1 MANYKKSFNFRNGV
15 QVDNDNF
22 IVNANGLVGIGTS
35 IPTEFLDVRGTAK
48 VSGIVS
54 TSDLFVTEDVFVS
67 GASTVTILDATSLNA
82 TGVVTAQQFIGDGSL
97 LSGVVAIART
107 GWVINSS
114 GISTL
119 THVGIGTTNPATLLQ
134 IGDDPTSATY
144 GVGIDST
151 GQSNFTGIIT
161 AQSGVHIDDSIVHIG
176 DTNTKIRFPA
186 ADTFTVET
194 SGDEKLRVSSTG
206 KLQVYRGT
214 STTGKTSGSE
224 AFTVGN
230 GAGNHRFAVYP
241 DGTTVIG
248 GTGDIA
254 NNNII
259 LQNDGKIG
267 IGTTNPEDYYS
278 QSNELVVGGNATA
291 SSPNRG
297 ISIVSAPTGTGSIVF
312 ADGAGDSENRR
323 GQIVYDHSTDSLEL
337 FTDETEKFRVSSAGN
352 VGIATSTPTSKLHV
366 VGDAK
371 VSGVITATNFIGD
384 LSGNVNSGISTF
396 TVLKV
401 GTAVT
406 MSAGIITATSFVG
419 SVTGNVTGD
428 LTGDVTGNVTGYL
441 SGVAQTAGFASTSFG
456 LEGTPAITVGNIV
469 GSSATVTA
477 LVVDNK
483 LGIGSDTPAAD
494 MEIRKTT
501 NTAIDVITSLNT
513 ARISVGQSVG
523 TGNSSGVLSFN
534 SGTLSLSNY
543 DLGGV
548 NVNLHSGSGSG
559 TTESFKVR
567 YDDNTK
573 FETTYDGKV
582 GVNRHGI
589 TLTRELEVGGNVFVS
604 GYGQFSGIVT
614 VGQGSNQ
621 LTLGDGSA
629 LPISSSAV
637 INITSGI
644 TTFNDVLVNRNFR
657 VGTGIATL
665 SGDTFIGGKLGV
677 GTASDAGFLGAY
689 SSTIFG
695 DFYSTGAIVGRTELG
710 ITTTADGSLQVDPRT
725 IPSGLGQVV
734 PEVAYGNFQAD
745 GGSFTMFGGT
755 GLFVPTVGVA
765 TIGYGATNLGMTQSD
780 HDSTKYLTRIG
791 INTYFARS
799 VLDVGMASTTM
810 SSFVIMPSLNNEE
823 LDIVA
828 NLHTSN
834 AGGNQNVNPV
844 QSGFGTATAK
854 KLLGDSGVPGGSVV
868 YNNESRRLNVSTGG
882 TVFCGIAT
890 LTQNQSGYDSLA
902 IPTFNTTKRNLM
914 SGYGNLPKGAIMYN
928 TTTNKLNFW
937 NGSAWEAV
945 TSST

>member
-22 IVNANGLVGIGTS
+22 IVDANGLVGIGTS
-35 IPTEFLDVRGTAK
+35 IPGEFLDVRGTAK
-48 VSGIVS
+48 VSGVVS
-54 TSDLFVTEDVFVS
+54 TTDLFVTEDVFISGVS
-67 GASTVTILDATSLNA
+67 TLTVLDATSLNA

-97 LSGVVAIART
+97 LSGVVAVART
-107 GWVINSS
+107 GWSITDA
-114 GISTL
+114 GISTIAN
-119 THVGIGTTNPATLLQ
+119 VGVGTTNPVTLLQ
-134 IGDDPTSATY
+134 VGDDPTSATY

-151 GQSNFTGIIT
+151 GQGNFTGI
-161 AQSGVHIDDSIVHIG
+161 V
-176 DTNTKIRFPA
+176 
-186 ADTFTVET
+186 
-194 SGDEKLRVSSTG
+194 
-206 KLQVYRGT
+206 
-214 STTGKTSGSE
+214 
-224 AFTVGN
+224 
-230 GAGNHRFAVYP
+230 
-241 DGTTVIG
+241 
-248 GTGDIA
+248 
-254 NNNII
+254 
-259 LQNDGKIG
+259 
-267 IGTTNPEDYYS
+267 
-278 QSNELVVGGNATA
+278 TA
-291 SSPNRG
+291 SSFRATGIITGSSLLASGLSTFFSDVDLKGNLNLTGFSTFSNRVAIGTDTAANYQLEVQDNLNIRSTPTG
-297 ISIVSAPTGTGSIVF
+297 IARLLFNGTGTRISYSNSTGHLSFITNSTERARFNYLGGLTILDGSLNSEGGVTQLSGANSTGQSLIVSAGSTFSGVEITGVCTGS
-312 ADGAGDSENRR
+312 S
-323 GQIVYDHSTDSLEL
+323 
-337 FTDETEKFRVSSAGN
+337 FTG
-352 VGIATSTPTSKLHV
+352 
-366 VGDAK
+366 
-371 VSGVITATNFIGD
+371 
-384 LSGNVNSGISTF
+384 STF
-396 TVLKV
+396 
-401 GTAVT
+401 
-406 MSAGIITATSFVG
+406 
-419 SVTGNVTGD
+419 
-428 LTGDVTGNVTGYL
+428 TGYL
-441 SGVAQTAGFASTSFG
+441 SGIAQTAGFASTSFG
-456 LEGTPAITVGNIV
+456 LTGTPEITVGNIV

-483 LGIGSDTPAAD
+483 IGVGSDTPAAD
-494 MEIRKTT
+494 IEVRKTS
-501 NTAIDVITSLNT
+501 NAAVDVITSLST

-614 VGQGSNQ
+614 VGQGANQ

-644 TTFNDVLVNRNFR
+644 TTFNDVLVSRNFR

-677 GTASDAGFLGAY
+677 GTASDTGFLGAY
-689 SSTIFG
+689 ASTIFG
-695 DFYSTGAIVGRTELG
+695 DFYSTGAIVGRTKLG
-710 ITTTADGSLQVDPRT
+710 ITTTSDGSLQDDPRT
-725 IPSGLGQVV
+725 IPSGLSQTV
-734 PEVAYGNFQAD
+734 PEVSYGNFQAD
-745 GGSFTMFGGT
+745 GGSFTMFGSS

-765 TIGYGATNLGMTQSD
+765 TVGYGETNMAMTSSD
-780 HDSTKYLTRIG
+780 HDSSKYLTRIG

-810 SSFVIMPSLNNEE
+810 SSFVILPSLNNEE

-854 KLLGDSGVPGGSVV
+854 RLLSDSGVPGGSVV

-882 TVFCGIAT
+882 TVFCGVAT
-890 LTQNQSGYDSLA
+890 MTQNQSGYDALA
-902 IPTFNTTKRNLM
+902 LPTFNSTKRNLM

>member
-22 IVNANGLVGIGTS
+22 IVDANGLVGIGTS
-35 IPTEFLDVRGTAK
+35 IPGEFLDVRGTAK
-48 VSGIVS
+48 VSGVVS
-54 TSDLFVTEDVFVS
+54 TTDLFVTEDVFISGVS
-67 GASTVTILDATSLNA
+67 TLTVLDATSLNA

-97 LSGVVAIART
+97 LSGVVAVART
-107 GWVINSS
+107 GWSITDA
-114 GISTL
+114 GISTIAN
-119 THVGIGTTNPATLLQ
+119 VGVGTTNPVTLLQ
-134 IGDDPTSATY
+134 VGDDPTSATY

-151 GQSNFTGIIT
+151 GQGNFTGI
-161 AQSGVHIDDSIVHIG
+161 V
-176 DTNTKIRFPA
+176 
-186 ADTFTVET
+186 
-194 SGDEKLRVSSTG
+194 
-206 KLQVYRGT
+206 
-214 STTGKTSGSE
+214 
-224 AFTVGN
+224 
-230 GAGNHRFAVYP
+230 
-241 DGTTVIG
+241 
-248 GTGDIA
+248 
-254 NNNII
+254 
-259 LQNDGKIG
+259 
-267 IGTTNPEDYYS
+267 
-278 QSNELVVGGNATA
+278 TA
-291 SSPNRG
+291 SSFRATGIVTGSSLLASGLSTFFSDVDLKSNLNLTGFSTFSNRVAIGTDTAANYQLEVQDNLNIRSTPTG
-297 ISIVSAPTGTGSIVF
+297 IARLLFNGTGTRISYSNTTGHLSFITNGSERARFNYLGGLTILDGALQSNGGVTQLSGANSTGQSLIVSAGSSFSNVSITGVCTGS
-312 ADGAGDSENRR
+312 S
-323 GQIVYDHSTDSLEL
+323 
-337 FTDETEKFRVSSAGN
+337 FTG
-352 VGIATSTPTSKLHV
+352 
-366 VGDAK
+366 
-371 VSGVITATNFIGD
+371 
-384 LSGNVNSGISTF
+384 STF
-396 TVLKV
+396 
-401 GTAVT
+401 
-406 MSAGIITATSFVG
+406 
-419 SVTGNVTGD
+419 
-428 LTGDVTGNVTGYL
+428 TGYL
-441 SGVAQTAGFASTSFG
+441 SGIAQTAGFASTSFG
-456 LEGTPAITVGNIV
+456 LTGTPEITVGNIV

-483 LGIGSDTPAAD
+483 IGVGSDTPAAD
-494 MEIRKTT
+494 IEVRKTS
-501 NTAIDVITSLNT
+501 NAAVDVITSLST

-589 TLTRELEVGGNVFVS
+589 ALTRELEVGGNVFVS

-614 VGQGSNQ
+614 VGQGANQ

-644 TTFNDVLVNRNFR
+644 TTFNDVLVSRNFR

-665 SGDTFIGGKLGV
+665 SGDTFVGGKLGV

-689 SSTIFG
+689 ASTIFG
-695 DFYSTGAIVGRTELG
+695 DFYSTGAIVARTNLG
-710 ITTTADGSLQVDPRT
+710 ITTRSDGALQSDPRT
-725 IPSGLGQVV
+725 IPSGLSQTV
-734 PEVAYGNFQAD
+734 PEVSYGNFQAD
-745 GGSFTMFGGT
+745 GGSFTMFGSS

-765 TIGYGATNLGMTQSD
+765 TVGYGETNMAMTSSD
-780 HDSTKYLTRIG
+780 HDSSKYLTRIG

-810 SSFVIMPSLNNEE
+810 SSFVILPSLNNEE

-828 NLHTSN
+828 NLHTGN

-854 KLLGDSGVPGGSVV
+854 RLLSDSGVPGGSVV

-882 TVFCGIAT
+882 TVFCGVAT
-890 LTQNQSGYDSLA
+890 MTQNQSGYDALA
-902 IPTFNTTKRNLM
+902 LPTFNSTKRNLM

>member
-151 GQSNFTGIIT
+151 GQGNFTGIIT

-186 ADTFTVET
+186 VDTFTVET
-194 SGDEKLRVSSTG
+194 SGDEKLRVGSTG

-230 GAGNHRFAVYP
+230 GAGSHRFAIYP

-248 GTGDIA
+248 GAGDIA
-254 NNNII
+254 DNNII

-267 IGTTNPEDYYS
+267 IGTTNPSEKLHTIGDVMI
-278 QSNELVVGGNATA
+278 Q
-291 SSPNRG
+291 
-297 ISIVSAPTGTGSIVF
+297 GTGGIGEQSLFIGKSAVQEPSTRGVAVVASQNYS
-312 ADGAGDSENRR
+312 ADHDM
-323 GQIVYDHSTDSLEL
+323 VLKTSTG
-337 FTDETEKFRVSSAGN
+337 SSGLVEQVRIKDDGK
-352 VGIATSTPTSKLHV
+352 VGIGTTNPTSKLHV

-456 LEGTPAITVGNIV
+456 LDGTPAITVGNIV

-494 MEIRKTT
+494 IEIRKTT
-501 NTAIDVITSLNT
+501 NTAVDVITSLNT

-543 DLGGV
+543 DIGGV
-548 NVNLHSGSGSG
+548 NINLHSGAGIG

-614 VGQGSNQ
+614 VGQGANQ

-725 IPSGLGQVV
+725 IPSALGQVV

-765 TIGYGATNLGMTQSD
+765 TIGYGATNLGMTPSD
-780 HDSTKYLTRIG
+780 HDSSKYLTRIG

-828 NLHTSN
+828 NLHTAN

>member
-22 IVNANGLVGIGTS
+22 IVDANGLVGIGTS
-35 IPTEFLDVRGTAK
+35 IPGEFLDVRGTAK
-48 VSGIVS
+48 VSGVVS
-54 TSDLFVTEDVFVS
+54 TTDLFVTEDVFISGVS
-67 GASTVTILDATSLNA
+67 TLTVLDATSLNA

-97 LSGVVAIART
+97 LSGVVAVART
-107 GWVINSS
+107 GWSITDA
-114 GISTL
+114 GISTIAN
-119 THVGIGTTNPATLLQ
+119 VGVGTTNPVTLLQ
-134 IGDDPTSATY
+134 VGDDPTSATY

-151 GQSNFTGIIT
+151 GQGNFTGI
-161 AQSGVHIDDSIVHIG
+161 V
-176 DTNTKIRFPA
+176 
-186 ADTFTVET
+186 
-194 SGDEKLRVSSTG
+194 
-206 KLQVYRGT
+206 
-214 STTGKTSGSE
+214 
-224 AFTVGN
+224 
-230 GAGNHRFAVYP
+230 
-241 DGTTVIG
+241 
-248 GTGDIA
+248 
-254 NNNII
+254 
-259 LQNDGKIG
+259 
-267 IGTTNPEDYYS
+267 
-278 QSNELVVGGNATA
+278 TA
-291 SSPNRG
+291 SSFRATGIITGSSLLASGLSTFFSDVDLKGNLNLTGFSTFSNRVAIGTDTAANYQLEVQDNLNIRSTPTG
-297 ISIVSAPTGTGSIVF
+297 IARLLFNGTGTRISYSNSTGHLSFITNSTERARFNYLGGLTILDGSLNSEGGVTQLSGANSTGQSLIVSAGSTFSGVEITGVCTGS
-312 ADGAGDSENRR
+312 S
-323 GQIVYDHSTDSLEL
+323 
-337 FTDETEKFRVSSAGN
+337 FTG
-352 VGIATSTPTSKLHV
+352 
-366 VGDAK
+366 
-371 VSGVITATNFIGD
+371 
-384 LSGNVNSGISTF
+384 STF
-396 TVLKV
+396 
-401 GTAVT
+401 
-406 MSAGIITATSFVG
+406 
-419 SVTGNVTGD
+419 
-428 LTGDVTGNVTGYL
+428 TGYL
-441 SGVAQTAGFASTSFG
+441 SGIAQTAGFASTSFG
-456 LEGTPAITVGNIV
+456 LTGTPEITVGNIV

-483 LGIGSDTPAAD
+483 IGVGSDTPAAD
-494 MEIRKTT
+494 IEVRKTS
-501 NTAIDVITSLNT
+501 NAAVDVITSLST

-614 VGQGSNQ
+614 VGQGANQ

-644 TTFNDVLVNRNFR
+644 TTFNDVLVSRNFR

-665 SGDTFIGGKLGV
+665 SGDTFVGGKLGV

-689 SSTIFG
+689 GSTVFG
-695 DFYSTGAIVGRTELG
+695 DFYSTGAIVGRTKLG
-710 ITTTADGSLQVDPRT
+710 VTTTADGSLQVDPRV

-734 PEVAYGNFQAD
+734 PDVAYGNFQSDA
-745 GGSFTMFGGT
+745 GSFTMFGNS
-755 GLFVPTVGVA
+755 GLFVPTVGVP
-765 TIGYGATNLGMTQSD
+765 TTGYGATNLGMIPSN
-780 HDSTKYLTRIG
+780 HDSSKYLTRIG

-799 VLDVGMASTTM
+799 VLDVGAASTSM
-810 SSFVIMPSLNNEE
+810 NSYVIMPSLNNEE

-828 NLHTSN
+828 NLWSSN

-854 KLLGDSGVPGGSVV
+854 KLLAPNGVPGGSVV

-890 LTQNQSGYDSLA
+890 LTQNQSGYDALA
-902 IPTFNTTKRNLM
+902 IPTFNSTKRNLM

>member
-22 IVNANGLVGIGTS
+22 IVDANGLVGIGTS
-35 IPTEFLDVRGTAK
+35 IPGEFLDVRGTAK
-48 VSGIVS
+48 VSGVVS
-54 TSDLFVTEDVFVS
+54 TTDLFVTEDVFISGVS
-67 GASTVTILDATSLNA
+67 TLTVLDATSLNA

-97 LSGVVAIART
+97 LSGVVAVART
-107 GWVINSS
+107 GWSITDA
-114 GISTL
+114 GISTIAN
-119 THVGIGTTNPATLLQ
+119 VGVGTTNPVTLLQ
-134 IGDDPTSATY
+134 VGDDPTSATY

-151 GQSNFTGIIT
+151 GQGNFTGI
-161 AQSGVHIDDSIVHIG
+161 V
-176 DTNTKIRFPA
+176 
-186 ADTFTVET
+186 
-194 SGDEKLRVSSTG
+194 
-206 KLQVYRGT
+206 
-214 STTGKTSGSE
+214 
-224 AFTVGN
+224 
-230 GAGNHRFAVYP
+230 
-241 DGTTVIG
+241 
-248 GTGDIA
+248 
-254 NNNII
+254 
-259 LQNDGKIG
+259 
-267 IGTTNPEDYYS
+267 
-278 QSNELVVGGNATA
+278 TA
-291 SSPNRG
+291 SSFRATGIITGSSLLASGLSTFFSDVDLKGNLNLTGFSTFSNRVAIG
-297 ISIVSAPTGTGSIVF
+297 TDTAANYPLEVQNDLNIRAVSSGTARLLFNGTGTRVSYSNATGHLSFITNSTERARFNYLGGLTILDGSLNSEGGVTQLSGANSTGQSLIVSAGSTFSGVEITGVCTGS
-312 ADGAGDSENRR
+312 S
-323 GQIVYDHSTDSLEL
+323 
-337 FTDETEKFRVSSAGN
+337 FTG
-352 VGIATSTPTSKLHV
+352 
-366 VGDAK
+366 
-371 VSGVITATNFIGD
+371 
-384 LSGNVNSGISTF
+384 STF
-396 TVLKV
+396 
-401 GTAVT
+401 
-406 MSAGIITATSFVG
+406 
-419 SVTGNVTGD
+419 
-428 LTGDVTGNVTGYL
+428 TGYL
-441 SGVAQTAGFASTSFG
+441 SGIAQTAGFASTSFG
-456 LEGTPAITVGNIV
+456 LTGTPEITVGNIV

-483 LGIGSDTPAAD
+483 IGVGSDTPAAD
-494 MEIRKTT
+494 IEVRKTS
-501 NTAIDVITSLNT
+501 NASVDVITSLST

-548 NVNLHSGSGSG
+548 NVNLHSGSGAG

-614 VGQGSNQ
+614 VGQGANQ

-644 TTFNDVLVNRNFR
+644 TTFNDVLVSRNFR

-677 GTASDAGFLGAY
+677 GTASDTGFLGAY
-689 SSTIFG
+689 ASTIFG
-695 DFYSTGAIVGRTELG
+695 DFYSTGAIVARTNLG
-710 ITTTADGSLQVDPRT
+710 ITTRSNGALQSDPRT
-725 IPSGLGQVV
+725 IPSGLSQTV
-734 PEVAYGNFQAD
+734 PEVSYGNFQAD
-745 GGSFTMFGGT
+745 GGSFTMFGSS

-765 TIGYGATNLGMTQSD
+765 TVGYGETNMAMTPSD
-780 HDSTKYLTRIG
+780 HDSSKYLTRIG

-810 SSFVIMPSLNNEE
+810 SSFVILPSLNNEE

-854 KLLGDSGVPGGSVV
+854 RLLSDSGVPGGSIV
-868 YNNESRRLNVSTGG
+868 YNNESRKLNVSTGG

-890 LTQNQSGYDSLA
+890 LTQNQSGYDALA
-902 IPTFNTTKRNLM
+902 IPTFTETKRDLM
-914 SGYGNLPKGAIMYN
+914 SNYGNLPKGAIIFD
-928 TTTNKLNFW
+928 TTNNKLNFW
-937 NGSAWEAV
+937 NGSAWETV

>member
-22 IVNANGLVGIGTS
+22 IVDANGLVGIGTS
-35 IPTEFLDVRGTAK
+35 IPGEFLDVRGTAK
-48 VSGIVS
+48 VSGVVS
-54 TSDLFVTEDVFVS
+54 TTDLFVTEDVFISGVS
-67 GASTVTILDATSLNA
+67 TLTVLDATSLNA

-97 LSGVVAIART
+97 LSGVVAVART
-107 GWVINSS
+107 GWSITDA
-114 GISTL
+114 GISTIAN
-119 THVGIGTTNPATLLQ
+119 VGVGTTNPVSLLQ

-151 GQSNFTGIIT
+151 GQGNFTGI
-161 AQSGVHIDDSIVHIG
+161 V
-176 DTNTKIRFPA
+176 
-186 ADTFTVET
+186 
-194 SGDEKLRVSSTG
+194 
-206 KLQVYRGT
+206 
-214 STTGKTSGSE
+214 
-224 AFTVGN
+224 
-230 GAGNHRFAVYP
+230 
-241 DGTTVIG
+241 
-248 GTGDIA
+248 
-254 NNNII
+254 
-259 LQNDGKIG
+259 
-267 IGTTNPEDYYS
+267 
-278 QSNELVVGGNATA
+278 TA
-291 SSPNRG
+291 SSFRSTG
-297 ISIVSAPTGTGSIVF
+297 IITGSSLLASGFSTFFSSAEIKNDLNVGGQLIVTGVSTAGGF
-312 ADGAGDSENRR
+312 DVGDNEYITAGIASDLVIYHDGTHTYIKNQQGNLYVDGNADDLVLQAGDDIRILVQGNENAINCI
-323 GQIVYDHSTDSLEL
+323 GNGEVELYYDNSKKFETHPGGAIVT
-337 FTDETEKFRVSSAGN
+337 
-352 VGIATSTPTSKLHV
+352 GIL
-366 VGDAK
+366 
-371 VSGVITATNFIGD
+371 
-384 LSGNVNSGISTF
+384 
-396 TVLKV
+396 
-401 GTAVT
+401 
-406 MSAGIITATSFVG
+406 TATSF
-419 SVTGNVTGD
+419 S
-428 LTGDVTGNVTGYL
+428 GDVTGNVTGYL
-441 SGVAQTAGFASTSFG
+441 SGVAQTAGFAGTSFALAG
-456 LEGTPAITVGNIV
+456 IPEITVANIV

-483 LGIGSDTPAAD
+483 IGVGSDTPAAD
-494 MEIRKTT
+494 IEVRKTS
-501 NTAIDVITSLNT
+501 NASVDVITSLST

-548 NVNLHSGSGSG
+548 NVNLHSGSGAG

-614 VGQGSNQ
+614 VGQGANQ

-629 LPISSSAV
+629 LPISSSAI
-637 INITSGI
+637 INVTSGI
-644 TTFNDVLVNRNFR
+644 STFNDLLVSRNFR

-665 SGDTFIGGKLGV
+665 SGDTFVGGKLGV
-677 GTASDAGFLGAY
+677 GTASDTGFLGAY
-689 SSTIFG
+689 ASTIFG
-695 DFYSTGAIVGRTELG
+695 DFYSTGSIVSRTKLG
-710 ITTTADGSLQVDPRT
+710 ITTRSDGALQSDPRT
-725 IPSGLGQVV
+725 IPSELGQIV
-734 PEVAYGNFQAD
+734 PQVAYGDFQAD
-745 GGSFTMFGGT
+745 GGSFTMFGNS
-755 GLFVPTVGVA
+755 GLFVPTVGVP
-765 TIGYGATNLGMTQSD
+765 TTGYGATNLSLVPSN
-780 HDSTKYLTRIG
+780 HDSSKYLTRIG

-799 VLDVGMASTTM
+799 VLDVGAASTTM
-810 SSFVIMPSLNNEE
+810 NSFVIMPSLNNEE

-890 LTQNQSGYDSLA
+890 MTQNQSGYDALA
-902 IPTFNTTKRNLM
+902 LPTFNSTKRNLM

-937 NGSAWEAV
+937 NGSSWEAV
-945 TSST
+945 TSS

>member
-119 THVGIGTTNPATLLQ
+119 THVGLGTTNPATLLQ

-151 GQSNFTGIIT
+151 GQGNFTGIIT
-161 AQSGVHIDDSIVHIG
+161 AGSFQSTGIITGSSILASGLSTFFSSVQITNDLNVG
-176 DTNTKIRFPA
+176 GALTATSFVGDLTGEINAAKFDTN
-186 ADTFTVET
+186 
-194 SGDEKLRVSSTG
+194 STG
-206 KLQVYRGT
+206 
-214 STTGKTSGSE
+214 
-224 AFTVGN
+224 
-230 GAGNHRFAVYP
+230 
-241 DGTTVIG
+241 I
-248 GTGDIA
+248 
-254 NNNII
+254 
-259 LQNDGKIG
+259 
-267 IGTTNPEDYYS
+267 
-278 QSNELVVGGNATA
+278 VV
-291 SSPNRG
+291 S
-297 ISIVSAPTGTGSIVF
+297 
-312 ADGAGDSENRR
+312 
-323 GQIVYDHSTDSLEL
+323 
-337 FTDETEKFRVSSAGN
+337 
-352 VGIATSTPTSKLHV
+352 GIATFTDDAQITAGGLTVTGVTTSTSFDGNITGNVTGNV
-366 VGDAK
+366 VGN
-371 VSGVITATNFIGD
+371 ITGDVTGD

-428 LTGDVTGNVTGYL
+428 VTGDVTGNVTGYL

-456 LEGTPAITVGNIV
+456 LDGTPAITVGNIV

-494 MEIRKTT
+494 IEIRKTT
-501 NTAIDVITSLNT
+501 NTAVDVITSLNT

-543 DLGGV
+543 DIGGV
-548 NVNLHSGSGSG
+548 NINLHSGAGIG

-614 VGQGSNQ
+614 VGQGANQ

-854 KLLGDSGVPGGSVV
+854 KLLGDSGVPGGSIV

-902 IPTFNTTKRNLM
+902 IPTFNSTKRNLM

>member
-35 IPTEFLDVRGTAK
+35 IPGEFLDVRGTAK
-48 VSGIVS
+48 VSGVVS
-54 TSDLFVTEDVFVS
+54 TTDLFVTEDVFISGVS
-67 GASTVTILDATSLNA
+67 TLTVLDATSLNA

-97 LSGVVAIART
+97 LSGVVAVART
-107 GWVINSS
+107 GWSITDA
-114 GISTL
+114 GISTIAN
-119 THVGIGTTNPATLLQ
+119 VGVGTTNPVTLLQ
-134 IGDDPTSATY
+134 VGDDPTSATY

-151 GQSNFTGIIT
+151 GQGNFTGI
-161 AQSGVHIDDSIVHIG
+161 V
-176 DTNTKIRFPA
+176 
-186 ADTFTVET
+186 
-194 SGDEKLRVSSTG
+194 
-206 KLQVYRGT
+206 
-214 STTGKTSGSE
+214 
-224 AFTVGN
+224 
-230 GAGNHRFAVYP
+230 
-241 DGTTVIG
+241 
-248 GTGDIA
+248 
-254 NNNII
+254 
-259 LQNDGKIG
+259 
-267 IGTTNPEDYYS
+267 
-278 QSNELVVGGNATA
+278 TA
-291 SSPNRG
+291 SSFRATGIITGSSLLASGLSTFFSDVDLKGNLNLTGFSTFSNRVAIGTDTAANYQLEVQDNLNIRSTPTG
-297 ISIVSAPTGTGSIVF
+297 IARLLFNGTGTRISYSNSTGHLSFITNSTERARFNYLGGLTILDGSLNSEGGVTQLSGANSTGQSLIVSAGSTFSGVEITGVCTGS
-312 ADGAGDSENRR
+312 S
-323 GQIVYDHSTDSLEL
+323 
-337 FTDETEKFRVSSAGN
+337 FTG
-352 VGIATSTPTSKLHV
+352 
-366 VGDAK
+366 
-371 VSGVITATNFIGD
+371 
-384 LSGNVNSGISTF
+384 STF
-396 TVLKV
+396 
-401 GTAVT
+401 
-406 MSAGIITATSFVG
+406 
-419 SVTGNVTGD
+419 
-428 LTGDVTGNVTGYL
+428 TGYL
-441 SGVAQTAGFASTSFG
+441 SGIAQTAGFASTSFG
-456 LEGTPAITVGNIV
+456 LTGTPEITVGNIV

-483 LGIGSDTPAAD
+483 IGVGSDTPAAD
-494 MEIRKTT
+494 IEVRKTS
-501 NTAIDVITSLNT
+501 NAAVDVITSLST

-614 VGQGSNQ
+614 VGQGANQ

-644 TTFNDVLVNRNFR
+644 TTFNDVLVSRNFR

-677 GTASDAGFLGAY
+677 GTASDTGFLGAY
-689 SSTIFG
+689 ASTIFG
-695 DFYSTGAIVGRTELG
+695 DFYSTGAIVGRTKLG
-710 ITTTADGSLQVDPRT
+710 ITTTSDGSLQDDPRT
-725 IPSGLGQVV
+725 IPSGLSQTV
-734 PEVAYGNFQAD
+734 PEVSYGNFQAD
-745 GGSFTMFGGT
+745 GGSFTMFGSS

-765 TIGYGATNLGMTQSD
+765 TVGYGETNMAMTSSD
-780 HDSTKYLTRIG
+780 HDSSKYLTRIG

-810 SSFVIMPSLNNEE
+810 SSFVILPSLNNEE

-854 KLLGDSGVPGGSVV
+854 RLLSDSGVPGGSVV

-882 TVFCGIAT
+882 TVFCGVAT
-890 LTQNQSGYDSLA
+890 MTQNQSGYDALA
-902 IPTFNTTKRNLM
+902 LPTFNGTKRDLM

>member
-22 IVNANGLVGIGTS
+22 IVDANGLVGIGTS
-35 IPTEFLDVRGTAK
+35 IPGEFLDVRGTAK
-48 VSGIVS
+48 VSGVVS
-54 TSDLFVTEDVFVS
+54 TTDLFVTEDVFISGVS
-67 GASTVTILDATSLNA
+67 TLTVLDATSLNA

-97 LSGVVAIART
+97 LSGVVAVART
-107 GWVINSS
+107 GWSITDA
-114 GISTL
+114 GISTIAN
-119 THVGIGTTNPATLLQ
+119 VGVGTTNPVTLLQ
-134 IGDDPTSATY
+134 VGDDPTSATY

-151 GQSNFTGIIT
+151 GQGNFTGI
-161 AQSGVHIDDSIVHIG
+161 V
-176 DTNTKIRFPA
+176 
-186 ADTFTVET
+186 
-194 SGDEKLRVSSTG
+194 
-206 KLQVYRGT
+206 
-214 STTGKTSGSE
+214 
-224 AFTVGN
+224 
-230 GAGNHRFAVYP
+230 
-241 DGTTVIG
+241 
-248 GTGDIA
+248 
-254 NNNII
+254 
-259 LQNDGKIG
+259 
-267 IGTTNPEDYYS
+267 
-278 QSNELVVGGNATA
+278 TA
-291 SSPNRG
+291 SSFRATGIITGSSLLASGLSTFFSDVDLKGNLNLTGFSTFSNRVAIGTDTAANYQLEVQDNLNIRSTATG
-297 ISIVSAPTGTGSIVF
+297 IARLLFNGTGTRISYDNTTGHITFITNGSERARFNYLGGLTILDGALQSNGGVTQLSGANSTGQSLIVSAGSTFSGVEITGVCTGS
-312 ADGAGDSENRR
+312 S
-323 GQIVYDHSTDSLEL
+323 
-337 FTDETEKFRVSSAGN
+337 FTG
-352 VGIATSTPTSKLHV
+352 
-366 VGDAK
+366 
-371 VSGVITATNFIGD
+371 
-384 LSGNVNSGISTF
+384 STF
-396 TVLKV
+396 
-401 GTAVT
+401 
-406 MSAGIITATSFVG
+406 
-419 SVTGNVTGD
+419 
-428 LTGDVTGNVTGYL
+428 TGYL
-441 SGVAQTAGFASTSFG
+441 SGIAQTAGFASTSFG
-456 LEGTPAITVGNIV
+456 LTGTPEITVGNIV

-483 LGIGSDTPAAD
+483 IGVGSDTPAAD
-494 MEIRKTT
+494 IEVRKTS
-501 NTAIDVITSLNT
+501 NAAVDVITSLST

-548 NVNLHSGSGSG
+548 NVNLHSGSGAG

-589 TLTRELEVGGNVFVS
+589 ALTRELEVGGNVFVS

-614 VGQGSNQ
+614 VGQGANQ

-644 TTFNDVLVNRNFR
+644 TTFNDVLVSRNFR

-665 SGDTFIGGKLGV
+665 SGDTFVGGKLGV
-677 GTASDAGFLGAY
+677 GTASDTGFLGAY
-689 SSTIFG
+689 ASTIFG
-695 DFYSTGAIVGRTELG
+695 DFYSTGAIVARTNLG
-710 ITTTADGSLQVDPRT
+710 ITTRSDGALQDDPRT
-725 IPSGLGQVV
+725 IPSGLSQTV
-734 PEVAYGNFQAD
+734 PEVSYGNFQAD
-745 GGSFTMFGGT
+745 GGSFTMFGSS

-765 TIGYGATNLGMTQSD
+765 TVGYGETNMAMTSSD
-780 HDSTKYLTRIG
+780 HDSSKYLTRIG

-810 SSFVIMPSLNNEE
+810 SSFVILPSLNNEE

-854 KLLGDSGVPGGSVV
+854 RLLSDSGVPGGSVV

-882 TVFCGIAT
+882 TVFCGVAT
-890 LTQNQSGYDSLA
+890 MTQNQSGYDALA
-902 IPTFNTTKRNLM
+902 LPTFNSTKRNLM

>member
-1 MANYKKSFNFRNGV
+1 MAVQISGNDITVPRDTTVTRNLTVGGV
-15 QVDNDNF
+15 LTYEDVTNVDSIG
-22 IVNANGLVGIGTS
+22 IVTARAGVLVG
-35 IPTEFLDVRGTAK
+35 
-48 VSGIVS
+48 SGITLS
-54 TSDLFVTEDVFVS
+54 K
-67 GASTVTILDATSLNA
+67 
-82 TGVVTAQQFIGDGSL
+82 DGE
-97 LSGVVAIART
+97 GF
-107 GWVINSS
+107 
-114 GISTL
+114 
-119 THVGIGTTNPATLLQ
+119 
-134 IGDDPTSATY
+134 
-144 GVGIDST
+144 
-151 GQSNFTGIIT
+151 FTGIVT
-161 AQSGVHIDDSIVHIG
+161 ATTFTGEIEGSTGTFTGDLGIVDKLNHIG
-176 DTNTKIRFPA
+176 DTNTALRFPA

-194 SGDEKLRVSSTG
+194 SGNERIRVSAAGTISIGSAGRTDWDNSTNVGCQFQIEGLTQPTSRMSITRNSNDAFDGGIILG
-206 KLQVYRGT
+206 KSRGT
-214 STTGKTSGSE
+214 SDGS
-224 AFTVGN
+224 ATIVQDGDGLGFISFQGT
-230 GAGNHRFAVYP
+230 
-241 DGTTVIG
+241 DGTTMLEGAKIDAIVQSSVASDDMPTDLAFYTNNDTTTTTERLRITSAGDVGIG
-248 GTGDIA
+248 LTNPSEKLHTIGDVMIQGTGGVGEQTLFIGKSA
-254 NNNII
+254 TVIPSTRGVAVAAA
-259 LQNDGKIG
+259 QNHSADHDMVLKTSTGSSGLVEQVRIKDDGKVG
-267 IGTTNPEDYYS
+267 IGTTN
-278 QSNELVVGGNATA
+278 
-291 SSPNRG
+291 
-297 ISIVSAPTGTGSIVF
+297 
-312 ADGAGDSENRR
+312 
-323 GQIVYDHSTDSLEL
+323 
-337 FTDETEKFRVSSAGN
+337 
-352 VGIATSTPTSKLHV
+352 PTSKLHV

-456 LEGTPAITVGNIV
+456 LDGTPAITVGNIV

-543 DLGGV
+543 DIGGV
-548 NVNLHSGSGSG
+548 NINLHSGAGIG

-614 VGQGSNQ
+614 VGQGANQ

-725 IPSGLGQVV
+725 IPSALGQVV
-734 PEVAYGNFQAD
+734 PDVAYGNFQAD

-765 TIGYGATNLGMTQSD
+765 TVGFGSTNLGMTPSD
-780 HDSTKYLTRIG
+780 HDSSKYLTRIG

>member
-22 IVNANGLVGIGTS
+22 IVDANGLVGIGTS
-35 IPTEFLDVRGTAK
+35 IPGEFLDVRGTAK
-48 VSGIVS
+48 VSGVVS
-54 TSDLFVTEDVFVS
+54 TTDLFVTEDVFISGVS
-67 GASTVTILDATSLNA
+67 TLTVLDATSLNA

-97 LSGVVAIART
+97 LSGVVAVART
-107 GWVINSS
+107 GWSITDA
-114 GISTL
+114 GISTIAN
-119 THVGIGTTNPATLLQ
+119 VGVGTTNPVSLLQ

-151 GQSNFTGIIT
+151 GQGNFTGIVTAGSFRATGIIT
-161 AQSGVHIDDSIVHIG
+161 GSSLLASGFS
-176 DTNTKIRFPA
+176 
-186 ADTFTVET
+186 TFF
-194 SGDEKLRVSSTG
+194 SSAEI
-206 KLQVYRGT
+206 K
-214 STTGKTSGSE
+214 
-224 AFTVGN
+224 
-230 GAGNHRFAVYP
+230 
-241 DGTTVIG
+241 
-248 GTGDIA
+248 
-254 NNNII
+254 
-259 LQNDGKIG
+259 NDL
-267 IGTTNPEDYYS
+267 N
-278 QSNELVVGGNATA
+278 VGG
-291 SSPNRG
+291 
-297 ISIVSAPTGTGSIVF
+297 
-312 ADGAGDSENRR
+312 
-323 GQIVYDHSTDSLEL
+323 
-337 FTDETEKFRVSSAGN
+337 
-352 VGIATSTPTSKLHV
+352 
-366 VGDAK
+366 
-371 VSGVITATNFIGD
+371 
-384 LSGNVNSGISTF
+384 
-396 TVLKV
+396 
-401 GTAVT
+401 AV
-406 MSAGIITATSFVG
+406 TATSFVG
-419 SVTGNVTGD
+419 DITGEVNAAKFDTNSTGIVVSGIATFTDDAQITAGGLTVTGVTTSTSFVGDITGDVTGDVTGNV
-428 LTGDVTGNVTGYL
+428 TGDVTGNVTGYL

-456 LEGTPAITVGNIV
+456 LDGTPAITVGNIV

-494 MEIRKTT
+494 IEIRKTT
-501 NTAIDVITSLNT
+501 NTAVDVITSLNT

-543 DLGGV
+543 DIGGV
-548 NVNLHSGSGSG
+548 NINLHSGAGIG

-614 VGQGSNQ
+614 VGQGANQ

-644 TTFNDVLVNRNFR
+644 TTFNDVLVSRNFR

-665 SGDTFIGGKLGV
+665 SGDTFVGGKLGV

-695 DFYSTGAIVGRTELG
+695 DFYSTGAIVGRTKLG

-725 IPSGLGQVV
+725 IPSALGQVV
-734 PEVAYGNFQAD
+734 PEAAYGNFQSDA
-745 GGSFTMFGGT
+745 GSFTMFGNS
-755 GLFVPTVGVA
+755 GLFVPTVGVP
-765 TIGYGATNLGMTQSD
+765 TTGYGATNLGMVPD
-780 HDSTKYLTRIG
+780 NHDSSKYLTRIG

-799 VLDVGMASTTM
+799 VLDVGAASTTM
-810 SSFVIMPSLNNEE
+810 NSFVIMPSLNNEE

-854 KLLGDSGVPGGSVV
+854 KLLGDSGVPGGSIV

>member
-119 THVGIGTTNPATLLQ
+119 THVGLGTTNPATLLQ

-151 GQSNFTGIIT
+151 GQGNFTGIIT
-161 AQSGVHIDDSIVHIG
+161 AGSFQSTGIITGSSILASGLSTFFSSVQITNDLNVG
-176 DTNTKIRFPA
+176 GALTATSFVGDLTGEINAAKFDTN
-186 ADTFTVET
+186 
-194 SGDEKLRVSSTG
+194 STG
-206 KLQVYRGT
+206 
-214 STTGKTSGSE
+214 
-224 AFTVGN
+224 
-230 GAGNHRFAVYP
+230 
-241 DGTTVIG
+241 I
-248 GTGDIA
+248 
-254 NNNII
+254 
-259 LQNDGKIG
+259 
-267 IGTTNPEDYYS
+267 
-278 QSNELVVGGNATA
+278 VV
-291 SSPNRG
+291 S
-297 ISIVSAPTGTGSIVF
+297 
-312 ADGAGDSENRR
+312 
-323 GQIVYDHSTDSLEL
+323 
-337 FTDETEKFRVSSAGN
+337 
-352 VGIATSTPTSKLHV
+352 GIATFTDDAQITAGGLTVTGVTTSTSFDGNITGNVTGNV
-366 VGDAK
+366 VGN
-371 VSGVITATNFIGD
+371 ITGDVTGD
-384 LSGNVNSGISTF
+384 LSGDVNSGISTF

-456 LEGTPAITVGNIV
+456 LDGTPAITVGNIV

-494 MEIRKTT
+494 IEIRKTT
-501 NTAIDVITSLNT
+501 NTAVDVITSLNT

-543 DLGGV
+543 DIGGV
-548 NVNLHSGSGSG
+548 NINLHSGAGIG

-614 VGQGSNQ
+614 VGQGANQ

-854 KLLGDSGVPGGSVV
+854 KLLGDSGVPGGSIV

-902 IPTFNTTKRNLM
+902 IPTFNSTKRNLM